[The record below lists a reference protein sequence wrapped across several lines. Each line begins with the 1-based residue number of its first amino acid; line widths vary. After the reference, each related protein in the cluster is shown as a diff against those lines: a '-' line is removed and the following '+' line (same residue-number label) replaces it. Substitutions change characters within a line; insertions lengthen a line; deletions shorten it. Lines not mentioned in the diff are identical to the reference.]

1 MNLEPSLF
9 KPKLAA
15 LAAAGAIALG
25 IASPAHAIFGIGDTV
40 FDASNFAQNM
50 LTAAR
55 ALEQINN
62 QVEQLQNEARMLQ
75 NQARNL
81 AGLDF
86 SALSQLRA
94 SLSATNQLIQQ
105 AQGLAFNVSRMEGE
119 FKRLYPQ
126 AYAAS
131 VPGRQMA
138 ADARQRWQNS
148 LEALRTATQAQSQAM
163 QNFAA
168 DERTLTDLVNRSQS
182 AVGALQAMQ
191 ATNQLLA
198 LQSRQAMQ
206 AQQLQITQ
214 DRAAALEQ
222 ARQVA
227 VQERAREV
235 RRRFLGGGTPYTPV
249 AVRFYGATATGS
261 EQP

>member
-1 MNLEPSLF
+1 MKKTL
-9 KPKLAA
+9 LAA
-15 LAAAGAIALG
+15 VTAILTALAPG
-25 IASPAHAIFGIGDTV
+25 AHAQWVVIDPTNLV
-40 FDASNFAQNM
+40 QNI

-55 ALEQINN
+55 TLEQINN
-62 QVEQLQNEARMLQ
+62 QIRQLQNEAQMLT

-81 AGLDF
+81 TGLNF
-86 SALSQLRA
+86 SALAELRA
-94 SLSATNQLIQQ
+94 ALSATNQLIQQ
-105 AQGLAFNVSRMEGE
+105 AQGLAFNVSQMEAD
-119 FKRLYPQ
+119 FRRLYPDS
-126 AYAAS
+126 YTAAIS
-131 VPGRQMA
+131 GTQMA
-138 ADARQRWQNS
+138 LDARTRWRNS
-148 LEALRTATQAQSQAM
+148 LEALRTATKVQSQAV
-163 QNFAA
+163 QNFAS

-235 RRRFLGGGTPYTPV
+235 RRRFQGDGTPYTPA
-249 AVRFYGATATGS
+249 AVNFYGN
-261 EQP
+261 

>member
-1 MNLEPSLF
+1 MKKHL
-9 KPKLAA
+9 
-15 LAAAGAIALG
+15 LAAAAASLIAL
-25 IASPAHAIFGIGDTV
+25 SPALHAQWIV
-40 FDASNFAQNM
+40 FDPSNYSQNI

-55 ALEQINN
+55 TLEQINN
-62 QVEQLQNEARMLQ
+62 QIRQLQNEAQMLT

-81 AGLDF
+81 TSLNF
-86 SALSQLRA
+86 SALGELRA
-94 SLSATNQLIQQ
+94 ALAATNQLIQQ
-105 AQGLAFNVSRMEGE
+105 GQGLAFNVAQMETE
-119 FKRLYPQ
+119 FRRLYPES
-126 AYAAS
+126 YSAAIS
-131 VPGRQMA
+131 GTQMA
-138 ADARQRWQNS
+138 ADARSRWTQS
-148 LEALRTATQAQSQAM
+148 LEALRTATKVQSQAV
-163 QNFAA
+163 QNFAS

-182 AVGALQAMQ
+182 ATGALQAMQ

-235 RRRFLGGGTPYTPV
+235 RRRFQGDGTPYTPYTV
-249 AVRFYGATATGS
+249 NFYGN
-261 EQP
+261 

>member
-1 MNLEPSLF
+1 MNLKSSLF
-9 KPKLAA
+9 KPRLAA
-15 LAAAGAIALG
+15 LVAAGAIAFG
-25 IASPAHAIFGIGDTV
+25 VVSPAHAIFGVGDTV
-40 FDASNFAQNM
+40 FDASNFIQNM

-62 QVEQLQNEARMLQ
+62 QIEQLQNEAQMLR

-86 SALSQLRA
+86 SALSELKA
-94 SLSATNQLIQQ
+94 ALSATNQLIQQ
-105 AQGLAFNVSRMEGE
+105 AQGLAFNVQQMEGE
-119 FKRLYPQ
+119 FKRLYPES
-126 AYAAS
+126 YTAAIS
-131 VPGRQMA
+131 GTQMA
-138 ADARQRWQNS
+138 TDARKRWKQS
-148 LEALRTATQAQSQAM
+148 LEALRTATQVQSQAV
-163 QNFAA
+163 QNFAS

-214 DRAAALEQ
+214 DRAVALEQ

-235 RRRFLGGGTPYTPV
+235 RRRFMGTGTPYTPYTV
-249 AVRFYGATATGS
+249 NFYGN
-261 EQP
+261 P

>member
-1 MNLEPSLF
+1 MNLKSSFF

-15 LAAAGAIALG
+15 LVAAGAIAFG
-25 IASPAHAIFGIGDTV
+25 VAPPAHALFGIGDIV
-40 FDASNFAQNM
+40 FDPSNLAQNIM
-50 LTAAR
+50 TAANT
-55 ALEQINN
+55 LEQINN
-62 QVEQLQNEARMLQ
+62 QIQQLQNEAQMLR

-81 AGLDF
+81 TGLDF
-86 SALSQLRA
+86 SALSELRA
-94 SLSATNQLIQQ
+94 ALSATNQLIQQ
-105 AQGLAFNVSRMEGE
+105 AQGLAFNVQQMEGE
-119 FKRLYPQ
+119 FKRLYPES
-126 AYAAS
+126 YTAAIS
-131 VPGRQMA
+131 GTQMA
-138 ADARQRWQNS
+138 TDARARWKQS
-148 LEALRTATQAQSQAM
+148 LEALRTATQVQSQAV
-163 QNFAA
+163 QNFAS

-214 DRAAALEQ
+214 DRATALEQ

-235 RRRFLGGGTPYTPV
+235 RRRFQGSGTPYTPYTV
-249 AVRFYGATATGS
+249 NFYGN
-261 EQP
+261 P